1 MQCGNFFCFFID
13 FSPYITY
20 NKVDYLW
27 LLDLLDWGQYMN
39 TFRINTSLAEPG
51 MVVAEDIYSFSDQ
64 MIIGAGT
71 ILTDRMISRLK
82 FYSISDLLIMEVDP
96 SVPESTESPAD
107 SLPYIKQTKKNP
119 DFHKFSN
126 TFSSSLSSCKKQL
139 DIVLEQPG
147 ALPDTEALIQDVTS
161 LFQSCQ
167 NPSELFDMMMCIR
180 DLDDATYV
188 HSLNVAL
195 ICNLFGVWLKFPK
208 EDCRS
213 LVLAGLLHD
222 IGKKLVPKILLTKPE
237 KLTDEEFTTV
247 RAHSLYGYNILKDL
261 PLDPRVK
268 LAALMHHERCDGS
281 GYPMG
286 LTADKIDP
294 FAKIVAIAD
303 VYDAMTAARVYRGP
317 ICPLEVIGIF
327 EAEGFQKYDPEYLL
341 TFLENVAHTYLH
353 YTVLLSTGEKAEI
366 VLTNRNSLSRPL
378 VRTENDQFIDLAKQP
393 DIAILGIL

>member
-1 MQCGNFFCFFID
+1 
-13 FSPYITY
+13 
-20 NKVDYLW
+20 
-27 LLDLLDWGQYMN
+27 MN
-39 TFRINTSLAEPG
+39 TLRINTSLAEPG

-64 MIIGAGT
+64 LVIGAGAV
-71 ILTDRMISRLK
+71 LTDRMITRLK
-82 FYSISDLLIMEVDP
+82 FYSISDLLITEADSV
-96 SVPESTESPAD
+96 VPENTETIVGNP
-107 SLPYIKQTKKNP
+107 LYIEQVKKSP
-119 DFHKFSN
+119 DFRNFSK
-126 TFSSSLSSCKKQL
+126 TFTSSLSSCKGQL
-139 DIVLEQPG
+139 DIVLEHPEE
-147 ALPDTEALIQDVTS
+147 LPDTETMIQDVTS
-161 LFQSCQ
+161 LFESCH
-167 NPSELFDMMMCIR
+167 NPSELFDMLMCIR
-180 DLDDATYV
+180 DLDDVTYV

-195 ICNLFGVWLKFPK
+195 ICNLFGIWLKLPK
-208 EDCRS
+208 EECRN

-268 LAALMHHERCDGS
+268 LAALMHHERCDGT

-286 LTADKIDP
+286 LTGDKIDS

-317 ICPLEVIGIF
+317 VCPLEVIGIF

-353 YTVLLSTGEKAEI
+353 HTVLLSTGEKAEI
-366 VLTNRNSLSRPL
+366 VLTNRGALSRPL
-378 VRTENDQFIDLAKQP
+378 VRTESNQFIDLSKQP
-393 DIAILGIL
+393 DITILEIL